1 MPYITHPNGQ
11 KTHYLDDDFSDPWK
25 PKETVVIQHGFA
37 RHAAF
42 WYHWIP
48 VLSRQ
53 YRVIRRDARGH
64 GHSSYPPF
72 PNTTSYDYSVETI
85 VDEIIDTLDQLK
97 LPKVHFIGES
107 TSGILG
113 CILAAR
119 YPDRLHSLTICSSP
133 TFLPPAAQKLF
144 AFGHSD
150 WPTALLDLGSRGW
163 GESLARMSGTV
174 SVPDKEYI
182 KWWVDEVAVSD
193 SKGLAGYADLLCK
206 VDCRDFLEDIKV
218 PTLILAP
225 MRSAATSVEEQK
237 SIQARIPGAELELI
251 DASGHEIYVEKPEAC
266 QVAFL
271 RFVQSLPRA

>member
-11 KTHYLDDDFSDPWK
+11 KTHYLDNDFSDPWN
-25 PKETVVIQHGFA
+25 PKGTVVIQHGFA

-64 GHSSYPPF
+64 GYSSYPLF

-113 CILAAR
+113 YILATR
-119 YPDRLHSLTICSSP
+119 YPDRLHSLTIYSSP

-150 WPTALLDLGSRGW
+150 
-163 GESLARMSGTV
+163 
-174 SVPDKEYI
+174 
-182 KWWVDEVAVSD
+182 
-193 SKGLAGYADLLCK
+193 
-206 VDCRDFLEDIKV
+206 
-218 PTLILAP
+218 
-225 MRSAATSVEEQK
+225 
-237 SIQARIPGAELELI
+237 
-251 DASGHEIYVEKPEAC
+251 
-266 QVAFL
+266 
-271 RFVQSLPRA
+271 